1 MISKDRNYR
10 SFNFDSNEEMKI
22 EGIPIVF
29 EQPTVLYEYDG
40 VKFYEIIDRDALNGA
55 KIDDVVLNIDH
66 RGKPA
71 AKTKNGTLKIQ
82 IRENDVVIQADLSK
96 NATGRELH
104 EDISNGFYDKM
115 SFAFTV
121 TEDSYDR
128 DTRTRRILKIDR
140 LYDVSAVTVPAYD
153 QTSLNARSFFE
164 VEAEKERMEVRD
176 KDVAIRLL
184 DLRIRLQKG
193 GSQDEQVN

>member
-29 EQPTVLYEYDG
+29 EQPTVLHEYDG

-66 RGKPA
+66 TGKPA

-82 IRENDVVIQADLSK
+82 LRENDVVIQADLSK

-121 TEDSYDR
+121 AEDSYDR